1 VKRVAGILLL
11 LATSAW
17 VGGGP
22 AHAQDPPPPPLEV
35 APVDVGAYPQ
45 VSTTFTA
52 PPELTGSGLEPAAVA
67 VEEDGKPV
75 SPELVR
81 LPNDRLE
88 VVLVIDTSGSMR
100 DRPLTSAKVAAYAFL
115 ARIPNEAQVAV
126 VGFGDTAA
134 LVSPMATDR
143 RPASDAIQA
152 LEADGETALYDAV
165 RLASQQFSDDAETR
179 KSVVLLSDGADTA
192 SLATI
197 EQASESLQT
206 GEIHLDVVE
215 LVGTESNRP
224 ALDQLATAG
233 TGRVASVDDPSA
245 LAVLYD
251 DLAASLANG
260 YRLSWTS
267 SSKGEVEVVVRLEQG
282 GVTTEHRQTST
293 YPAFTA
299 PSDTAADSSP
309 PTTEIIDPSSVPDR
323 GWALPV
329 GAVFFAVA
337 LFLVGLLLFVA
348 PGQRRYRL
356 ARLGTSTRSLPDS
369 STLGGLVD
377 RATAS
382 ADAALERHGRRSSL
396 NERLE
401 QAGVNLRPGEYL
413 VLALS
418 AIVIA
423 FLIGFMVEGLLFGLL
438 FAIAAAIGAHLV
450 LSFLRDR
457 RRSRFS
463 AQLGDTLQRLAGSL
477 RAGYGLLQAI
487 DALGEEVPEPTSSEF
502 RRLVIETRLGR
513 DLATSLRA
521 MAARIDAE
529 DFYWVEQ
536 AIEIHREV
544 GGNLAEVLDNVA
556 ATIRERDQV
565 MRQVKTLTAEGRLSA
580 YILIAM
586 PVVLVGAMRL
596 MNPDYLN
603 LLGSG
608 VGLLMSGV
616 GVVMLILGALWF
628 RKLCQLEY

>member
-22 AHAQDPPPPPLEV
+22 AHAQDPPPSIEV
-35 APVDVGAYPQ
+35 APVDVSAYPQ

-52 PPELTGSGLEPAAVA
+52 PPELTGSGLEPAAIA
-67 VEEDGKPV
+67 IEEDGKPV

-115 ARIPNEAQVAV
+115 ARIPSEAQVAV
-126 VGFGDTAA
+126 VGFGDSAA

-152 LEADGETALYDAV
+152 LEADGETALFDAV
-165 RLASQQFSDDAETR
+165 RLASQQFSSDAETR
-179 KSVVLLSDGADTA
+179 KSIVLLSDGADTA
-192 SLATI
+192 SLATV
-197 EQASESLQT
+197 EQASESLQS
-206 GEIHLDVVE
+206 GKIHLDVVE
-215 LVGTESNRP
+215 LLTGESNRP
-224 ALDQLATAG
+224 ALDQLAAAG

-267 SSKGEVEVVVRLEQG
+267 TSKGEVEVVVRLEQG
-282 GVTTEHRQTST
+282 GLSAEHRQSST
-293 YPAFTA
+293 YPAFAA
-299 PSDTAADSSP
+299 PPDTTVDSSP
-309 PTTEIIDPSSVPDR
+309 PTTQIIDPSSVPDR
-323 GWALPV
+323 SWALPV
-329 GAVFFAVA
+329 GAVLFAVA

-348 PGQRRYRL
+348 PGQRRHRL
-356 ARLGTSTRSLPDS
+356 ARLGASTRSLPDT
-369 STLGGLVD
+369 STLSGIVE

-382 ADAALERHGRRSSL
+382 ADAALERHGRRSRL
-396 NERLE
+396 NDRLE
-401 QAGVNLRPGEYL
+401 QAGINLRPGEYV
-413 VLALS
+413 VLAGS
-418 AIVIA
+418 AVVTT
-423 FLIGFMVEGLLFGLL
+423 FLVGFMVQGMLFGLA
-438 FAIAAAIGAHLV
+438 FALAAAIGMYLV
-450 LSFLRDR
+450 LSFLRGR
-457 RRSRFS
+457 RQSKFS
-463 AQLGDTLQRLAGSL
+463 QQLGDTLQRLAGSL

-521 MAARIDAE
+521 MAERIDTE

-580 YILIAM
+580 YILMAM
-586 PVVLVGAMRL
+586 PIALIGAMQL
-596 MNPDYLN
+596 INPDYISMLT
-603 LLGSG
+603 SG
-608 VGLLMSGV
+608 IGLLMSGV